1 LSDEHRDGY
10 NVALLPASETINI
23 FFSLAPSPKD
33 RKLFEDLC
41 KHLSSLK
48 QQHLIEV
55 WHESMIS
62 AGSNA
67 KEIIRSYM
75 RTADIIV
82 LLMSADFFASEQCI
96 EVEVRYALEQHA
108 TRDAQVIP
116 VLLRPTIY
124 EGFPFEEHKPLPLNG
139 RAISAWKN
147 RDMALTE
154 VARGIHQVVKAIKD
168 RLTSTYR
175 PAKPPQFPLYM
186 PPHKLN
192 PFFTDRKEILSELEQ
207 YFTAKRSS
215 SQTRVQVLAGMAGV
229 GKTLL
234 ATEYAAHH
242 QNEYHS
248 VLWVNAA
255 SHDLLH
261 ANLLSLANQLGIP
274 VTKDMDEQQHFAA
287 IRRWLRDHDR
297 WLLVLDDLDNF
308 SLLDELI
315 LPQSDG
321 HVLVITHSQATG
333 SLTDAISVET
343 LNDNEAAL
351 LLLRRAKRIPPQ
363 GAHDHAT
370 QDEYLAALAIAQE
383 VEGYPLAIDQAG
395 AYIEE
400 TQRTLGSYLALY
412 QKYKAKFLEMRG
424 RVVSDHPYPVTT
436 TLLLTFE
443 KIAQINPD
451 ALELLRFFAFLYPDA
466 LPDEMLLHGASALN
480 NGSLRALVSD
490 PFALDAAI
498 ATLSRFSLVHRLADT
513 TTLKIQRIVQAVVIQ
528 QDVSKR
534 LQRQLASQAV
544 RLINAIFPEVRFT
557 TWQECERYL
566 PQAQHCSKLIR
577 DFQLTLKE
585 GCQLLERLGSYCS
598 QRGCYTEANRYLT
611 QALHLQEQQRRGD
624 PLDTAQILNSLGLL
638 YQRQARYQEAEALHQ
653 RALALRE
660 RLLGP
665 EHPRTAESL
674 HNLALLYGD
683 QGEYR
688 RAEQLYQRALSI
700 EERTKGS
707 DDPDVGRTLNNLAL
721 MYYHQEFY
729 TQAQAAYQRALN
741 IYERHLPANHPDII
755 YPLDGLGTLAE
766 VEQNYQIAEQ
776 YYQRAYTICEQA
788 LGDQH
793 PETAHCLNK
802 LADVAEAQG
811 NDQRAEILYQRAL
824 AIGEQALG
832 PEHPDVALF
841 LNNLGFLASKQKQ
854 YQRARQLY
862 QRALDIYTQAL
873 GPTHTDTMSVLY
885 NLEQLARKAG
895 DGENMPSQDNQ

>member
-1 LSDEHRDGY
+1 MALSQ
-10 NVALLPASETINI
+10 ASETINI
-23 FFSLAPSPKD
+23 FFSLAPSPED
-33 RKLFEDLC
+33 RKLFEALC

-82 LLMSADFFASEQCI
+82 LLLSADFFASEQCI
-96 EVEVRYALEQHA
+96 EVEMQYALEQHA
-108 TRDAQVIP
+108 TRDARVIP

-124 EGFPFEEHKPLPLNG
+124 EGFPFEEHKPLPPDG
-139 RAISAWKN
+139 RAISVWKN
-147 RDMALTE
+147 RDTALTE
-154 VARGIHQVVKAIKD
+154 VARGIHQVVKAICD
-168 RLTSTYR
+168 RLTGTYR
-175 PAKPPQFPLYM
+175 PAKPPQFPLYT

-192 PFFTDRKEILSELEQ
+192 PFFTDREEILSKLEQ
-207 YFTAKRSS
+207 CFTAEQPS
-215 SQTRVQVLAGMAGV
+215 SQTRVQVLSGMTGI

-234 ATEYAAHH
+234 ATEYAARH

-248 VLWVNAA
+248 VLWLNAT
-255 SHDLLH
+255 SRDLLH

-274 VTKDMDEQQHFAA
+274 VTKEMDEQQHVAT
-287 IRRWLRDHDR
+287 IQRWLRDHDR
-297 WLLVLDDLDNF
+297 WLLVLDDLDDF
-308 SLLDELI
+308 SLLDALI
-315 LPQSDG
+315 PPQSDG
-321 HVLVITHSQATG
+321 HILIITHSQATG
-333 SLTDAISVET
+333 SLTDALSIEP

-370 QDEYLAALAIAQE
+370 QDEYLTALAIAQE
-383 VEGYPLAIDQAG
+383 VEGYPLALDQAG

-400 TQRTLGSYLALY
+400 TQRSLGSYLALY
-412 QKYKAKFLEMRG
+412 REHKARFLGIRG
-424 RVVSDHPYPVTT
+424 RVVNDHPYPVTT

-466 LPDEMLLHGASALN
+466 LPDETLLHGASALS
-480 NGSLRALVSD
+480 NGPLRTLVSD

-498 ATLSRFSLVHRLADT
+498 ATLRRFSLVRRLADT
-513 TTLKIQRIVQAVVIQ
+513 TTLKMQRIVQAIIQ
-528 QDVSKR
+528 QDVSKK
-534 LQRQLASQAV
+534 LQRQLANQAV
-544 RLINAIFPEVRFT
+544 RLINAVFPTVRFA

-585 GCQLLERLGSYCS
+585 GSQLLERLGSYCS
-598 QRGCYTEANRYLT
+598 QRGCYTEANHYLS
-611 QALHLQEQQRRGD
+611 QALHLQEQLRRGD

-638 YQRQARYQEAEALHQ
+638 YQRLARYQEAEALHQ

-665 EHPRTAESL
+665 EHPKTAESL

-688 RAEQLYQRALSI
+688 QAEQLYQRALSI

-707 DDPDVGRTLNNLAL
+707 NDPDVGRTLNNLAL

-741 IYERHLPANHPDII
+741 IYERHLPVNHPDII
-755 YPLDGLGTLAE
+755 YPLDGLGALAE
-766 VEQNYQIAEQ
+766 VEQNYQLAEQ

-811 NDQRAEILYQRAL
+811 NDQLAETLYQRAL

-854 YQRARQLY
+854 YQLAKQLY

-873 GPTHTDTMSVLY
+873 GPTHTDTMSVLH
-885 NLEQLARKAG
+885 NLEQLARKAEAE
-895 DGENMPSQDNQ
+895 ENRLSQDDQQ